1 MSEAVVGEL
10 VEALGSGY
18 GVHWTWEFE
27 SIPLTSKSSTNVN
40 FYTKSFQILIPQLT
54 VKSTVEV
61 NLGVLQRKKYLRMNR
76 NFWRRYMRLNLDY
89 WKVDGLFKI
98 NNQFLNQ
105 VLFPRMLWMWGTC
118 CIGVINMN
126 WRLVLLIIFILEG
139 IYYLTNRFL
148 FNRTFKEIKFWEWII
163 VIMIIPLIFGYLYV
177 NQGTWYLMMKKD
189 IKTY

>member
-1 MSEAVVGEL
+1 MDWFTVNQSDLEKIKDWLDLDYRMKEL
-10 VEALGSGY
+10 YFASPNRRSTRTIRLEY
-18 GVHWTWEFE
+18 GQVKKVF
-27 SIPLTSKSSTNVN
+27 IQKPM
-40 FYTKSFQILIPQLT
+40 T

-105 VLFPRMLWMWGTC
+105 VYSHECCGWWGIC
-118 CIGVINMN
+118 CIWVIKMN

-163 VIMIIPLIFGYLYV
+163 VIMIIPLIFGYLY
-177 NQGTWYLMMKKD
+177 
-189 IKTY
+189 IKQETL